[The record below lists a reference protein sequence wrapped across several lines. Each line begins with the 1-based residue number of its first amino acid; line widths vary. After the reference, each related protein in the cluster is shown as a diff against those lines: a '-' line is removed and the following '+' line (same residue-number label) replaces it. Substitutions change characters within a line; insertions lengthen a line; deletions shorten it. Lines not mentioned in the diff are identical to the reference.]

1 MKKLLVSDYDQTFYL
16 DDFDIEKNKKAVT
29 KFKSKKNIFVIATGR
44 SYYDF
49 YNKQKK
55 YNFNFDYAI
64 LNHGTTIIN
73 KNGKVLTNISIN
85 NDIIEDIKENLC
97 LEESINSFCCSE
109 VESRV
114 DFNQPDLTKINIKYK
129 SKNFAMEIAEKI
141 NNLFGEYVNAYYVS
155 HDSVEIISNKTNKS
169 DSIKEIMKLEDIDKG
184 NVYTI
189 GDGYSDIKMIEDYHG
204 YAMKKSVQELKDVAE
219 KEYDSVSKLIE
230 DIME

>member
-85 NDIIEDIKENLC
+85 NDIIEDIKENL
-97 LEESINSFCCSE
+97 
-109 VESRV
+109 
-114 DFNQPDLTKINIKYK
+114 
-129 SKNFAMEIAEKI
+129 
-141 NNLFGEYVNAYYVS
+141 
-155 HDSVEIISNKTNKS
+155 
-169 DSIKEIMKLEDIDKG
+169 
-184 NVYTI
+184 
-189 GDGYSDIKMIEDYHG
+189 
-204 YAMKKSVQELKDVAE
+204 
-219 KEYDSVSKLIE
+219 
-230 DIME
+230 

>member
-1 MKKLLVSDYDQTFYL
+1 MILTLKR
-16 DDFDIEKNKKAVT
+16 I
-29 KFKSKKNIFVIATGR
+29 KNIFVIATGR

-169 DSIKEIMKLEDIDKG
+169 DSIKEIMKFLF
-184 NVYTI
+184 VV
-189 GDGYSDIKMIEDYHG
+189 
-204 YAMKKSVQELKDVAE
+204 VQELFMTVFLKMNIKNV
-219 KEYDSVSKLIE
+219 
-230 DIME
+230 

>member
-169 DSIKEIMKLEDIDKG
+169 KAINLLLERLNILQG

-189 GDGYSDIKMIEDYHG
+189 GDGYSDIEMIKDFNG
-204 YAMKKSVQELKDVAE
+204 YAMVNSVNELKQVAIR
-219 KEYDSVSKLIE
+219 EYESVSNLIDE
-230 DIME
+230 IM